1 MLAVCAMRP
10 DLREH
15 GRQDRLLTHARIGD
29 GDCAKRRHDAEMSA
43 FTVHM
48 RDRTYRQTT
57 AGQAREPALGF
68 ANLTE
73 LAAEQAV
80 AGEERD
86 DQVTV
91 MVRDFGAISG
101 AVEVMHRSCR

>member
-1 MLAVCAMRP
+1 MPVVGATRP

-15 GRQDRLLTHARIGD
+15 GRQDRLLTHACIGD
-29 GDCAKRRHDAEMSA
+29 GDRAKRRHDAEMSA

-48 RDRTYRQTT
+48 RDRAYRQAT
-57 AGQAREPALGF
+57 AGQAREPALGV
-68 ANLTE
+68 ANLAE
-73 LAAEQAV
+73 LAAEQAF

-101 AVEVMHRSCR
+101 AVEVMHRSCA